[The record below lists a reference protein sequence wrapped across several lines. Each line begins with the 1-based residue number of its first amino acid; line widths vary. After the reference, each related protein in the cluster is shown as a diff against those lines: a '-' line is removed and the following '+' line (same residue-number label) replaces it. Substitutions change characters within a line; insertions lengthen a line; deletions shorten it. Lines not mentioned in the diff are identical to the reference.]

1 MLIRKGKPG
10 GCRLDDRHRNNAFP
24 RTPPSI
30 KWLLFSSEEKVLIT
44 MLHNIIVRPCDI
56 NYLGAVTT
64 YTDLYSRYFSNDN
77 NVIIIMLL
85 LQFGIKMPYLH
96 SKHKHTLHTLAV
108 RYKQCNAN
116 LTVKTNVRISFK
128 HFHWYDVIIMLI
140 FLTSFYW
147 IFLVCFPLTEGVTLK
162 RNRFSEILDI

>member
-64 YTDLYSRYFSNDN
+64 YTDLYSQYFSNDN

-85 LQFGIKMPYLH
+85 VQFGIKMPYLH
-96 SKHKHTLHTLAV
+96 SKHTLHTLAV

-116 LTVKTNVRISFK
+116 FTVKTNVRISFK

>member
-1 MLIRKGKPG
+1 M
-10 GCRLDDRHRNNAFP
+10 
-24 RTPPSI
+24 TV
-30 KWLLFSSEEKVLIT
+30 VLIWRESVNNNVT
-44 MLHNIIVRPCDI
+44 QHNIIVRPCDI

-85 LQFGIKMPYLH
+85 IQFGIKMPYLH
-96 SKHKHTLHTLAV
+96 SKHTLHTLAV